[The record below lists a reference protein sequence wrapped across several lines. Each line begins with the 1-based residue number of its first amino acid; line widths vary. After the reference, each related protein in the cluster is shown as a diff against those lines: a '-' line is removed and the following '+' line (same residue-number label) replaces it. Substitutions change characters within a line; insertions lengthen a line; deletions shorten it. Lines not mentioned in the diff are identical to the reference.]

1 MLEQNVVDISLSDIK
16 KLRYF
21 YVLTKCALM

>member
-1 MLEQNVVDISLSDIK
+1 MLEQKVVDISLSDMK

-21 YVLTKCALM
+21 YVLAKCALM